1 MPTRTERIF
10 AVNQTKGRLTTRRG
24 KEETMGFFQILVV
37 FALAVLAFG
46 TAVEIVQGH
55 HKGGGGTPGKGKGGD
70 MPTSPF
76 NYVMAYS
83 WTPGF
88 CKGQTY
94 PGCSSPDL
102 ESYWTNHFTI
112 HGLWPQYNTTTGYPQ
127 DCTTEPFSQ
136 TAVDQVGENKM
147 IEYWPNVQEA
157 IGSANYPSFWT

>member
-1 MPTRTERIF
+1 M
-10 AVNQTKGRLTTRRG
+10 KGLALLFTLLTLAGWARG
-24 KEETMGFFQILVV
+24 VD
-37 FALAVLAFG
+37 FG
-46 TAVEIVQGH
+46 RHRG
-55 HKGGGGTPGKGKGGD
+55 KGGGGGGGGAPGGKD

-94 PGCSSPDL
+94 PGCATP

-136 TAVDQVGENKM
+136 EAVNAVGESTM
-147 IEYWPNVQEA
+147 IEYWPNVQEPT
-157 IGSANYPSFWT
+157 GSANYASFWT